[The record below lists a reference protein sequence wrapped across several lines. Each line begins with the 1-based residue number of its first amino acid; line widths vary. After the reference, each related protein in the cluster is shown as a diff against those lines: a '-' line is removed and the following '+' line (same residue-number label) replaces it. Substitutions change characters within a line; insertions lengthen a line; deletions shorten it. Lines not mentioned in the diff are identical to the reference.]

1 MPIYAKIMHQ
11 KKQYTID
18 EALDYIASHSAE
30 RERPILVAVCGMPNS
45 GKSFFQSRARE
56 RFPNTGITASHDT
69 PHAYKTVQSLDYLII
84 HAACVSSPNEV
95 SEQTRKYVGK
105 GIDFSVYMYHP
116 QRNNVD
122 IKRLLGEFDLVI
134 TNPQA
139 KVK

>member
-1 MPIYAKIMHQ
+1 MKIMHQ
-11 KKQYTID
+11 KKQYKID

-45 GKSFFQSRARE
+45 GKAFFQFRARE

-69 PHAYKTVQSLDYLII
+69 AHAYETVQSLDYLFI

-105 GIDFSVYMYHP
+105 DIDFNIYIYNP

-122 IKRLLGEFDLVI
+122 IERLLDEFDLVI
-134 TNPQA
+134 PNPQA